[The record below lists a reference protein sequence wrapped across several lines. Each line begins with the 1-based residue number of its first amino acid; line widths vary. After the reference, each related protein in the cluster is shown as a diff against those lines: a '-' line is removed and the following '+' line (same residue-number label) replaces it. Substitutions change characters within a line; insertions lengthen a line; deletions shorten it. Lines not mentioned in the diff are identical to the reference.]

1 MKSRS
6 RNKKKQQMSSSR
18 SDVDLDPAS
27 DEDAGPSEM
36 DEELQQK
43 VVLQQQMLALQQHQQ
58 QAAAAAA
65 VAAVMSQQGPPQ
77 PPLPQPPPPP
87 PSGPNASP
95 AGSAAGGEYLQLM
108 EKVQQQQQLLE
119 AEKQQQMLIKQQQ
132 RMILDQHQADE
143 AEMMRQQQ
151 LAIIQQQQEA
161 AQKEEQ
167 QKFMHHQM
175 QSAQMMPIPP
185 PPPPQSS
192 ENQLPPPQ
200 FVTQASGPPPPPP
213 PPPPPTSGL
222 QPPGPPQ
229 SMAPPPPPPP
239 SLQSIPPPPQ
249 GIPPPPP
256 PQGIPPPHQGV
267 PPPQGMPPQ
276 PQGMPP
282 PPPPQ
287 IAATMTN
294 QPPPQQQNIPP
305 PPPPSLQPPMSLMT
319 SQPNVPIV
327 SSTSTSGNSSSAN
340 MIAGQSNMGTH
351 TTTAIDTKSQTS
363 ERQQKE
369 IKLPQALE
377 KILAFMD
384 VRAQEI
390 GAVSEDMDKTEVPE
404 NQIRIADAEEE
415 DDEEVT
421 SISVTSATL
430 NDADEEDDDIKSQD
444 KAKENRIRKKKKK
457 KKNKKKH
464 PEFMQD
470 ANDLKKKPAKDDEND
485 RSVEIEYVQE
495 QLDIGHFDVNYH
507 VFAKIFENFKIAD
520 PEKPKDFQRPEE
532 RREEEKKP
540 EEVPIK
546 ARGLIIDDD
555 EDLVADDEVP
565 KLSKKKLKKL
575 TRLSIAQLKQ
585 LVSRPDVVEM
595 HDATAQDPRLLV
607 QLKATR
613 NTVPV
618 PRHWCF
624 KSKYLQGK
632 RGIEKP
638 PFELPDFI
646 KATGIMEMR
655 AALAEKEDQ
664 KTLKAKMREKVRP
677 KLGKID
683 IDYQKLHDAFFRWQ
697 TKPKLTIH
705 GDLYYEGKEF
715 ETRLKEKK
723 PGNLSDE
730 LRTALGMPVGPNSE
744 KVPPPWLIAMQRYG
758 PPPSYPNLK
767 IPGLN
772 APIPESCSFGYHA
785 GGWGKPPVDES
796 GKPLYGDVFGT
807 QSGEFQTIVSEEEID
822 KTHWGELE
830 SESEC
835 EESEEESSEEE
846 LDTTGLITPG
856 AEGLVTPSGITSVPM
871 GVETPDMIELRKK
884 RIEDAIDQGGDTP
897 ALYTI
902 LPEKKT
908 NVGANMMGSAHI
920 YDMSAVTG
928 MPTQKRF
935 GEKGG
940 TEAIE
945 VALNPEELD
954 MDSAA
959 MQAKYEQTMR
969 EQQSQLEKEDLTDM
983 VAEHAAKQRK
993 RKRQQQDSGKAKKY
1007 KEFKF

>member
-6 RNKKKQQMSSSR
+6 RNKKKQPSR

-65 VAAVMSQQGPPQ
+65 AVAAVMSQQAPPQ

-95 AGSAAGGEYLQLM
+95 AASAAGGEYLQLM

-119 AEKQQQMLIKQQQ
+119 AEKQQQMLIKQQ

-151 LAIIQQQQEA
+151 LAIMQQQQEA

-192 ENQLPPPQ
+192 DNQLPPPQ

-239 SLQSIPPPPQ
+239 SLQSIPP
-249 GIPPPPP
+249 
-256 PQGIPPPHQGV
+256 
-267 PPPQGMPPQ
+267 
-276 PQGMPP
+276 
-282 PPPPQ
+282 
-287 IAATMTN
+287 
-294 QPPPQQQNIPP
+294 
-305 PPPPSLQPPMSLMT
+305 
-319 SQPNVPIV
+319 
-327 SSTSTSGNSSSAN
+327 
-340 MIAGQSNMGTH
+340 
-351 TTTAIDTKSQTS
+351 TTAIDSKSQTS

-390 GAVSEDMDKTEVPE
+390 GAVSEDIDKTEAPE
-404 NQIRIADAEEE
+404 NQVRIADADDE

-421 SISVTSATL
+421 SISITSATL
-430 NDADEEDDDIKSQD
+430 NDADEEDDDMKSQE
-444 KAKENRIRKKKKK
+444 KAKENRTRKKKKK

-555 EDLVADDEVP
+555 EDLVADDEAP